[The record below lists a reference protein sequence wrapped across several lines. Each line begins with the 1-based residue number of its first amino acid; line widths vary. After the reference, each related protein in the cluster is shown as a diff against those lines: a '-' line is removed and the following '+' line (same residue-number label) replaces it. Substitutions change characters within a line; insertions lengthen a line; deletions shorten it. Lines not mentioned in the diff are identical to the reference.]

1 MSNDQRQNPRY
12 VVAGGEPTVAA
23 PQVVAATP
31 VVQRVD
37 QPAVQ
42 PVAVAPVV
50 QPVVAPV
57 QPVVAPVQ
65 PVVNR
70 TVLQPV
76 ERRRVA
82 TWSSRRVAPDSVI
95 VGIVG
100 LVMLT
105 FGLVVVARAGLD
117 GPMNLP
123 VVEVLGF
130 TATAPLGF
138 IVGGLGLCL
147 LICAATTSRSAAVF
161 FGVVLGVAGFV
172 GAVQTSSFRRSLA
185 LESSLAWIAVVAAVV
200 VVLVSLLVPRMS
212 VQSTRVETI

>member
-1 MSNDQRQNPRY
+1 MSNDQRRNPRY
-12 VVAGGEPTVAA
+12 VVAGDEQTVAV

-31 VVQRVD
+31 VVERVV
-37 QPAVQ
+37 QPDVQ

-50 QPVVAPV
+50 QPG
-57 QPVVAPVQ
+57 QPCAPVQ

-76 ERRRVA
+76 QRRRVA
-82 TWSSRRVAPDSVI
+82 TWSSRRVALDSVI

-130 TATAPLGF
+130 TATATLGF
-138 IVGGLGLCL
+138 VIGGLGLCL
-147 LICAATTSRSAAVF
+147 LICAATTSRSGAVF

-200 VVLVSLLVPRMS
+200 VVLVSLLVPRTA

>member
-1 MSNDQRQNPRY
+1 MSNDQRRNPRY
-12 VVAGGEPTVAA
+12 VVAGDEQTVAV

-31 VVQRVD
+31 VVERVV
-37 QPAVQ
+37 QPDVQ

-50 QPVVAPV
+50 QPVV

-76 ERRRVA
+76 QRRRVA
-82 TWSSRRVAPDSVI
+82 TWSSRRVALDSVI

-130 TATAPLGF
+130 TATATLGF
-138 IVGGLGLCL
+138 VIGGLGLCL
-147 LICAATTSRSAAVF
+147 LICAATTSRSGAVF

-200 VVLVSLLVPRMS
+200 VVLVSLLVPRTA